1 MHDYQSTRF
10 DRHLATAEILYH
22 LPDYPGILQSFV
34 WQHMDVAPD
43 YPRLRRF
50 LEYWTENIE
59 ARLHSVT
66 VSRAVE
72 RRSGGVRHVR
82 ASMRLH

>member
-1 MHDYQSTRF
+1 MHDTQSIRL

-34 WQHMDVAPD
+34 WQHTDVAPD

-50 LEYWTENIE
+50 LEYWVENIE

-66 VSRAVE
+66 VSRAVA
-72 RRSGGVRHVR
+72 RPHGGLRHVR
-82 ASMRLH
+82 TSLRLH